1 MTGLVDAYAAGS
13 KGSVLPRG
21 AAVAFHTALIE
32 NSGDAGAIIAAARD
46 AFKKRD
52 SGKIRPDKS
61 RATIKAL
68 PLTEA
73 LAAAGK
79 SKIAVIGGGGNIK
92 QTVDELLVSMVRVFS
107 EAGVFCIV
115 CGDAAA
121 AYAKYDKGEH
131 KFAYCCDEAAALLSN
146 EEGRRVKPP
155 VFLPALRNGRGIAGA
170 IALGAAGF
178 PVYTAAELPLG
189 NGELGEKLLSLVSYT
204 EPENYLKT
212 ARSVFGL

>member
-21 AAVAFHTALIE
+21 AAASFHTALIE
-32 NSGDAGAIIAAARD
+32 NTGDAGAIIAAGRE

-52 SGKIRPDKS
+52 SGKIRPDRS
-61 RATIKAL
+61 RTTINAV
-68 PLTEA
+68 PLTGA
-73 LAAAGK
+73 LSAAGK

-92 QTVDELLVSMVRVFS
+92 QTVDELLVSLVRVFS
-107 EAGVFCIV
+107 EGGVFCIV

-121 AYAKYDKGEH
+121 AYAKYDRGEY
-131 KFAYCCDEAAALLSN
+131 KLAYCCDEAAALLSS
-146 EEGRRVKPP
+146 EEGRRIKPP
-155 VFLPALRNGRGIAGA
+155 VFLPALRNGCGIAGA
-170 IALGAAGF
+170 IALGAVGF

-189 NGELGEKLLSLVSYT
+189 NGELGKKLLSLVSYA